1 MTVSE
6 EIGRIIMTGG
16 SVHDI
21 KQQALREGVWG
32 LRKSGLKKVMDGITS
47 LDEINRVTVD

>member
-1 MTVSE
+1 MPVSE

-16 SVHDI
+16 SVLDI
-21 KQQALREGVWG
+21 KQQAVREGVWG
-32 LRKSGLKKVMDGITS
+32 LRQAGINKVRMGITS